1 MMKEA
6 ENWTNHASPFIK
18 CTLLLSV
25 PQLLPASAAF
35 PQTPVFGS
43 PSPSDQKKE
52 LELSDDVRVGDISV
66 AGGGEEEDGQQH
78 VRIVESVNKLLA
90 DAQVILIFLVKWENK
105 VNKIIFRA

>member
-1 MMKEA
+1 MMEEA
-6 ENWTNHASPFIK
+6 ENWTSQLIK

-25 PQLLPASAAF
+25 SQLLPASAAF
-35 PQTPVFGS
+35 SQTPVFGS
-43 PSPSDQKKE
+43 PSAQKKE

-90 DAQVILIFLVKWENK
+90 DAQVVLFFCKWENK
-105 VNKIIFRA
+105 VIKIFFRA